1 MGKKQKPTAVDDY
14 DIKPQYLLQDAIRLD
29 ENLGRYAKRHGIK
42 KEDVGQ
48 HLKET
53 LGDDIDRALSLLDL
67 KKANAQRKNT
77 DDELESNIARKN
89 KRRR

>member
-1 MGKKQKPTAVDDY
+1 MGKKLKSTADEY

-67 KKANAQRKNT
+67 KKASAQGKNT
-77 DDELESNIARKN
+77 DDELKSGIVRKN